1 MQVSKLETIIQ
12 GQGHGLFLIQDLAWK
27 SCLIHICWM
36 SKWINRIS
44 EPVISLMRTWG
55 SREVT
60 WLIRIM
66 QLFSGWYW
74 DWLSASCFLPQ
85 TAAPNCPE
93 ERLTLGWNRLS
104 RVSLLLCHV
113 RVSGVALI
121 HSAAPGPEMS
131 LVKATQTS
139 MLLHPVDTSLSS
151 CYLTFQ
157 HSWLFPPSW
166 NAFSF
171 RLLWEHN
178 GLFLSWSLPLISFA
192 EFSFLAD
199 H

>member
-1 MQVSKLETIIQ
+1 
-12 GQGHGLFLIQDLAWK
+12 
-27 SCLIHICWM
+27 M

-44 EPVISLMRTWG
+44 EHLILLMRTWG

-60 WLIRIM
+60 WLIRII

-85 TAAPNCPE
+85 TAAPTCPE

-121 HSAAPGPEMS
+121 HSAAPGPGMS

-139 MLLHPVDTSLSS
+139 MLLHPVDASLSS

-157 HSWLFPPSW
+157 QHSTQLTSS
-166 NAFSF
+166 SF
-171 RLLWEHN
+171 LKYFLLQAS
-178 GLFLSWSLPLISFA
+178 LRAQWSISFLVTA
-192 EFSFLAD
+192 PDLLCWILLSSWPLNA
-199 H
+199 